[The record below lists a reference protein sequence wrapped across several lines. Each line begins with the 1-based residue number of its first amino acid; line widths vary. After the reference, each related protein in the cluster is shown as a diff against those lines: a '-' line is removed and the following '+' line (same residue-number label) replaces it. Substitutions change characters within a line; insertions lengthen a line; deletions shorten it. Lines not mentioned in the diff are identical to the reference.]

1 VINNW
6 RSSHAFPLNTLQVS
20 LRTRARH
27 VDPDALVAQRIK
39 RLPSIRAN
47 LERIPGMSLSRMQD
61 TGGCRAVVQSVDE
74 VAALFEKY
82 RSGTGRHADVRCDD
96 YLFDQPK
103 PSGYRGIHLVYS
115 YKSDRKATF
124 NGLRI
129 EVQLRS
135 RLQHAWATAVETVGT
150 FTRQALKSSQGA
162 EDWLQFFALMSSELA
177 YREGTPTVPG
187 TPDDRA
193 TLKKELKK
201 AAKELDV
208 VRRLVAYGATLQFVE
223 REMAGK
229 SAHYFLLELN
239 AQSGQ
244 LALRTYSNLA
254 QATDAYGA
262 VERFAE
268 DEPN

>member
-1 VINNW
+1 
-6 RSSHAFPLNTLQVS
+6 
-20 LRTRARH
+20 
-27 VDPDALVAQRIK
+27 
-39 RLPSIRAN
+39 
-47 LERIPGMSLSRMQD
+47 
-61 TGGCRAVVQSVDE
+61 
-74 VAALFEKY
+74 
-82 RSGTGRHADVRCDD
+82 
-96 YLFDQPK
+96 
-103 PSGYRGIHLVYS
+103 
-115 YKSDRKATF
+115 
-124 NGLRI
+124 
-129 EVQLRS
+129 
-135 RLQHAWATAVETVGT
+135 
-150 FTRQALKSSQGA
+150 
-162 EDWLQFFALMSSELA
+162 MSSELA

-208 VRRLVAYGATLQFVE
+208 VRRLDAYGATLQFVE

-268 DEPN
+268 DEPNLDVVLVSVESLALLRRAYPNYFLDTTVFVEALQEALD

>member
-1 VINNW
+1 VRGGQHPGLRRCALVLRVRIVLIGIPDQRTIVAGLGAVHPRRRPREQPPSRTRVDKAGTAYVNPATSPEKRELALAVINNW

-82 RSGTGRHADVRCDD
+82 RSGNGRHADVRCDD

-162 EDWLQFFALMSSELA
+162 EDSLQFS
-177 YREGTPTVPG
+177 
-187 TPDDRA
+187 
-193 TLKKELKK
+193 
-201 AAKELDV
+201 
-208 VRRLVAYGATLQFVE
+208 
-223 REMAGK
+223 
-229 SAHYFLLELN
+229 H
-239 AQSGQ
+239 
-244 LALRTYSNLA
+244 
-254 QATDAYGA
+254 
-262 VERFAE
+262 
-268 DEPN
+268 